1 MQLLLQTMCI
11 LLTLEKTFCFLKP
24 KTRNP
29 EANMNVSEVISY
41 WGYPSEEY
49 EVVTEDGYI
58 LSINRIPFGKNDFSN
73 SAPKPVV
80 YLQHGYILTSGSWVA
95 NLPNNSLGFLLADA
109 GYDVWMGNSRGN
121 IYARKHVYMDPNSKE
136 FWAFSH
142 DQIIKY
148 DLPATIDFILQKTGQ
163 KQLYYVGHSQGTLI
177 AFGAFSANQQLAQ
190 KIKLYFALAPV
201 CTGKYITSSLRLF
214 AFIPP
219 TMFKILFGEKDF
231 LSPSQ
236 AKYIGQFICQNELV
250 GTICNNML
258 TLLFGY
264 NTKNLNESRIDVYL
278 GQCPA
283 GTSVQ
288 IMLHYSQL
296 ADKGTLQAYDWGSPR
311 LNMQHYNQTTPP
323 FYKVENMKV
332 PTVMWSGRRDT
343 LADPK
348 DVANLEPNISNLV
361 YYKWIPDYNHVDFAI
376 GLDAF
381 HQVFSEILSFINE
394 DQSH

>member
-1 MQLLLQTMCI
+1 
-11 LLTLEKTFCFLKP
+11 
-24 KTRNP
+24 
-29 EANMNVSEVISY
+29 MNVSEMISY

-58 LSINRIPFGKNDFSN
+58 LSINRIPNGKNDFSN
-73 SAPKPVV
+73 SVPKPVV
-80 YLQHGYILTSGSWVA
+80 YLQHGFILTSGIWVA

-136 FWAFSH
+136 FWAFSF
-142 DQIIKY
+142 DQMIKY

-163 KQLYYVGHSQGTLI
+163 KQLYYVGHSQGTII
-177 AFGAFSANQQLAQ
+177 AFGAFSSNPQLAQ
-190 KIKLYFALAPV
+190 KIKIYFALAPV
-201 CTGKYITSSLRLF
+201 CTARYITSALRLF

-219 TMFKILFGEKDF
+219 PVFKILFGEKDF

-236 AKYIGQFICQNELV
+236 ANYIGQFICQNEPL
-250 GTICNNML
+250 GTICNNIL
-258 TLLFGY
+258 SLFFGY
-264 NTKNLNESRIDVYL
+264 NPKNLNESRMDVYL

-283 GTSVQ
+283 GTSTQ
-288 IMLHYSQL
+288 SMLH
-296 ADKGTLQAYDWGSPR
+296 
-311 LNMQHYNQTTPP
+311 NCQTTPP

-332 PTVMWSGRRDT
+332 PTVMWSGGRDT
-343 LADPK
+343 LSDPK
-348 DVANLEPNISNLV
+348 DVANLEPNISKLV
-361 YYKWIPDYNHVDFAI
+361 YHKRIPDYNHIDFVI

-381 HQVFSEILSFINE
+381 YQVFSEILSFINK